1 MRNTELWWVLWG
13 LREKHRTLVGSLG
26 STWETQNSGEFSGVN
41 VRNTELWLV
50 LWGLHEKHRTMVG
63 SLWVDTRMEVVN
75 TRWSSDG
82 LGRLHLKGS
91 RNLVTSVGLIP
102 AQRDEKHY
110 QLEGGWDHVWVYKY
124 SDFLVSA
131 SLVPSVQFLITKL
144 DGKKAW
150 EWGWVEHTVVVFS
163 NKNTNLVMTF
173 RW

>member
-1 MRNTELWWVLWG
+1 MS
-13 LREKHRTLVGSLG
+13 SLG
-26 STWETQNSGEFSGVN
+26 STWETQNSGEFSGVY
-41 VRNTELWLV
+41 VRNTELWWV
-50 LWGLHEKHRTMVG
+50 LWGLCEKHRTMVG
-63 SLWVDTRMEVVN
+63 PLGSTWETQNYGGFSGVYMRNTELWWVLWGLCEKHRTMVSSLWVDTRMEVVN

-110 QLEGGWDHVWVYKY
+110 QLEGGWDHIWVYKY

-131 SLVPSVQFLITKL
+131 SLVPRSSQCPVSDHKI
-144 DGKKAW
+144 
-150 EWGWVEHTVVVFS
+150 
-163 NKNTNLVMTF
+163 